1 MNISCI
7 IVDDEP
13 IARDIIKDHLEK
25 LPDFEVKAMCI
36 NAMEAYETLYTQQV
50 DVIFLDIQMPRI
62 LGTEFLRSLRNPPY
76 VVFTTAY
83 PQFAIEGFDLNSVDY
98 LLKPITFDRF
108 LQAAQKLRE
117 RMIVRRD
124 NEKTE
129 TERTFIFI
137 KQNSKLIR
145 VDFEDIVY
153 VEAQRDFSMVY
164 LTSGSAMMM
173 SMNIG
178 MVETL
183 LSSQVFLRIHRSY
196 IVQLAKIIAIIGNL
210 AKTELL
216 DLPIGPNYR
225 ETLLQKLNISF

>member
-1 MNISCI
+1 MSISCI

-25 LPDFEVKAMCI
+25 LPDFEIKDMCI
-36 NAMEAYETLYTQQV
+36 NAMEAYEALYTQQV

-62 LGTEFLRSLRNPPY
+62 AGTEFLRSLRNPPY

-83 PQFAIEGFDLNSVDY
+83 PQFAVEGFDLNSVDY
-98 LLKPITFDRF
+98 LVKPITFDRF

-117 RMIVRRD
+117 RMATRTV
-124 NEKTE
+124 NLE
-129 TERTFIFI
+129 TGGEQTFIFI
-137 KQNSKLIR
+137 RQNHKLIR
-145 VDFEDIVY
+145 VNFEDIVY

-164 LTSGSAMMM
+164 LANGATMMM

-183 LSSQVFLRIHRSY
+183 LPQHIFLRIHRSY
-196 IVQLAKIIAIIGNL
+196 IVQLIKIKAIAGNL
-210 AKTELL
+210 AKTDLV

-225 ETLLQKLNISF
+225 EILLQKLNIFM

>member
-1 MNISCI
+1 MSISCI

-25 LPDFEVKAMCI
+25 LPDFEIKDLCI
-36 NAMEAYETLYTQQV
+36 NAMEAYEALYTQQV
-50 DVIFLDIQMPRI
+50 DVMFLDIQMPRI
-62 LGTEFLRSLRNPPY
+62 AGTEFLRSLRNPPY

-83 PQFAIEGFDLNSVDY
+83 PQFAVEGFDLNSVDY
-98 LLKPITFDRF
+98 LVKPITFDRF

-117 RMIVRRD
+117 RMATRTV
-124 NEKTE
+124 NLE
-129 TERTFIFI
+129 TDSERTFIFI
-137 KQNSKLIR
+137 KQNHKLIR
-145 VDFEDIVY
+145 VNFEDIVY

-164 LTSGSAMMM
+164 LADGAAMMM

-183 LSSQVFLRIHRSY
+183 LPQAIFLRIHRSY
-196 IVQLAKIIAIIGNL
+196 IVQLVKIKAITGNL
-210 AKTELL
+210 AKTDLI

-225 ETLLQKLNISF
+225 EILLQKLNISY